1 MRIFCRKSFS
11 HGSGRWN
18 KTMSKK
24 NNLKK
29 NTKQTDGETDNYRE
43 TEEREDDIKIENMKN
58 GETDM
63 TIKERNTTI

>member
-1 MRIFCRKSFS
+1 MSKT
-11 HGSGRWN
+11 
-18 KTMSKK
+18 TMSK
-24 NNLKK
+24 N

-58 GETDM
+58 GETDE

>member
-18 KTMSKK
+18 KTMSKTTMSK
-24 NNLKK
+24 N

-43 TEEREDDIKIENMKN
+43 TEEREDDIKIENMIN
-58 GETDM
+58 GETDL
-63 TIKERNTTI
+63 TLKERNRTI